1 MKKLK
6 LLFLLLSVSVSAVL
20 NGQIQNAFPGK
31 KTRILFLLDASGS
44 MVAEMGKT
52 NRWAVSVTLMSRMI
66 DSLRSVEN
74 CEVGLRVFGHG
85 KPITSRDCYDT
96 KLEVPFAA
104 NNHKQFI
111 TRLRQIKPLGF
122 TSITQS
128 LLATAKDFPVDKTAR
143 NIIILITD
151 GIEECPGD
159 PCAVSEELQRKG
171 IILQPFII
179 GLGTDGEKFKQTYSC
194 AGRYYNAQ
202 TEEEFQKIIG
212 VIVSQTLN
220 NTTVQFNLLDNQNQ
234 PRETDVPITV
244 YDAVSGQI
252 LDNFEHTMNGKA
264 IPDTLYLDPMRK
276 YNIVVHTLPAVVKNN
291 VELVPGKHNTI
302 SIEAPRGSLALKVGG
317 ITKYGRLQAIVRKNG
332 ELATLNAQDFQSTQ
346 KYLCGKYDLEILTLP
361 RMLIEGIAIRQNQT
375 YTVEIPNPG
384 QLQLNINRD
393 VIASLFVLK
402 DNKMEWVAD
411 VDGSKA
417 LQYITMQPGEYKII
431 YRLKSETR
439 TLYTKKIDFKIN
451 SGTNT
456 VLTL

>member
-1 MKKLK
+1 MKKTK
-6 LLFLLLSVSVSAVL
+6 LLSLLLSVFAAASL

-85 KPITSRDCYDT
+85 KPITARDCYDT

-159 PCAVSEELQRKG
+159 PCAVSEELQKKG

-252 LDNFEHTMNGKA
+252 LENFEHTMNGKG

-276 YNIVVHTLPAVVKNN
+276 YNVVVHTLPAVVKNN
-291 VELVPGKHNTI
+291 VELVAGKHNTI
-302 SIEAPRGSLALKVGG
+302 AIETPRGSLSLKVGG
-317 ITKYGRLQAIVRKNG
+317 ITKYGRLQAIVRKSGDLN
-332 ELATLNAQDFQSTQ
+332 TLNAQDFQTTQ

-361 RMLIEGIAIRQNQT
+361 RMLVEGINIRQNQT

-384 QLQLNINRD
+384 QLQLNVTRD
-393 VIASLFVLK
+393 VIASIFVIK
-402 DNKMEWVAD
+402 DNKMEWVAE
-411 VDGSKA
+411 VDGTKT
-417 LQYITMQPGEYKII
+417 LQYITMQPGDYKLV

-451 SGTNT
+451 SSTNT
-456 VLTL
+456 VLSL

>member
-1 MKKLK
+1 MKKQTLLS
-6 LLFLLLSVSVSAVL
+6 LLFSLALATGL

-66 DSLRSVEN
+66 DSLRGVEN

-85 KPITSRDCYDT
+85 KPITARDCNDT
-96 KLEVPFAA
+96 KLEVPFSA

-159 PCAVSEELQRKG
+159 PCAVSEELQKKG

-252 LDNFEHTMNGKA
+252 LENFVHTMNGKG

-276 YNIVVHTLPAVVKNN
+276 YNVVVHTLPAVVKNN
-291 VELVPGKHNTI
+291 IELVAGKHNTI
-302 SIEAPRGSLALKVGG
+302 ALETPRGGLSLKIGG
-317 ITKYGRLQAIVRKNG
+317 ITKYGRLQAIVRKSGDMN
-332 ELATLNAQDFQSTQ
+332 TLNAQDFQTTQ

-361 RMLIEGIAIRQNQT
+361 RMLIEGVNIRQNQT

-384 QLQLNINRD
+384 QLQLNITRD
-393 VIASLFVLK
+393 VMATIFTVK
-402 DNKMEWVAD
+402 DNKMEWVAE
-411 VDGSKA
+411 VDGTKT
-417 LQYITMQPGEYKII
+417 LQYIIMQPGDYKLV

-439 TLYTKKIDFKIN
+439 TLYTKKLDFKIS

-456 VLTL
+456 VLSL